1 MQDVGLLSY
10 QSTVPLFVEQLRV
23 AIRGLVEW
31 VWMILRFSQEVHSGI
46 LEDGRREG
54 ISVVW
59 VSSQIMSRLASF
71 NFSLPLVDSLTPE
84 DTGLCF
90 EFLEGFRL
98 GLYMFMN
105 YKTIQQSTAI
115 YQVRL
120 HLSVNG
126 DESRQAV
133 ASDLQGEG
141 RDHRFGEE
149 EPGDDHHRR
158 HGLREEH
165 AGAAVPDRSRLE
177 PYRVHTAPSPVHDL
191 SERARGEG
199 DVLRGDGRRGFVRR

>member
-1 MQDVGLLSY
+1 M
-10 QSTVPLFVEQLRV
+10 
-23 AIRGLVEW
+23 
-31 VWMILRFSQEVHSGI
+31 
-46 LEDGRREG
+46 
-54 ISVVW
+54 
-59 VSSQIMSRLASF
+59 
-71 NFSLPLVDSLTPE
+71 DSLTPE

-115 YQVRL
+115 YQVRFR
-120 HLSVNG
+120 LSVNG
-126 DESRQAV
+126 DESRQTV
-133 ASDLQGEG
+133 ASHLQGEG

-165 AGAAVPDRSRLE
+165 AGAAVSDWRGLE
-177 PYRVHTAPSPVHDL
+177 PHRVHAAASPVDDL
-191 SERARGEG
+191 SERASGEG
-199 DVLRGDGRRGFVRR
+199 DVLRGDGRRGRWER